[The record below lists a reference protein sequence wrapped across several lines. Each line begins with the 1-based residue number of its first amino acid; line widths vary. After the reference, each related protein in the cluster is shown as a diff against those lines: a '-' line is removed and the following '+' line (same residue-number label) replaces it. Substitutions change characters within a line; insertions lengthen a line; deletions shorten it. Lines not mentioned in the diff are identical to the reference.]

1 MDPQSEPKLFFDV
14 GAVPCEAPIEYAN
27 QAVSYDNNKQLTINY
42 LRLKIM
48 FKSMPTKENP
58 MKNQHRKQQK
68 TPKIKHVPGRHPEDK
83 IPSVLFFRP

>member
-1 MDPQSEPKLFFDV
+1 MDPESVPKLFFDV

-58 MKNQHRKQQK
+58 MKNQDGKQRQAGK
-68 TPKIKHVPGRHPEDK
+68 
-83 IPSVLFFRP
+83 